1 MFAADLDSTAL
12 SVAGR
17 CERSSTTCTFGGG
30 CTALSAVHCA
40 QARGSAETSLQVFL
54 DSSMPVVQHY
64 EQLGKVR
71 RFKSDRDPE
80 VIYQEVRKLF

>member
-1 MFAADLDSTAL
+1 MG
-12 SVAGR
+12 V
-17 CERSSTTCTFGGG
+17 
-30 CTALSAVHCA
+30 
-40 QARGSAETSLQVFL
+40 QVFL

-71 RFKSDRDPE
+71 RFKSDRDPD